1 MKAMKKYL
9 MLLVMM
15 ALCTIAFACSSSN
28 DETEAPQETF
38 SVSAQSLKFPSAGG
52 SESLL
57 VSANKGSVACT
68 SGYSWLKVERVSQGV
83 GKAGFN
89 VVCDANTAYESRTA
103 EIKVSVDGVVK
114 ATVNVEQEAASKPVV
129 TETGLPGVGW
139 NLGNQ
144 MDAHNN
150 GVAGETAWGNPQ
162 ATQATFDAVKKAG
175 FTSVRIPVTWMGH
188 VGKAPEYKIEEAWLN
203 RVAELVGYAEK
214 AGLKAIVN
222 IHHDGGDSKYWL
234 DIVNAA
240 KSESKNTEVKAQLKA
255 MWTQI
260 AEKFKN
266 TGDFLMFESMNEI
279 QDGKWGWGANRT
291 DGGKQYKVLN
301 EWQQTFVD
309 AVRAVGGK
317 NSDRWLGVCGYSA
330 NPDLTMENL
339 KIPDDNTKGRL
350 MVSVHDYGPTEY
362 TLECKYSEW
371 GHTGAADKKAP
382 GNVNE
387 DYFKNLF
394 QKLKTTFVDKG
405 YPVYIGETGNCY
417 RGDARA
423 ELFRKY
429 FLEYVAKAARTY
441 GLSVIL
447 WDNGTKN
454 AGRECHGYFDHATG
468 AYLNNAEEM
477 VKAFVKGYTDNSTG
491 YTLQSVY
498 DNAPK

>member
-1 MKAMKKYL
+1 MKKF
-9 MLLVMM
+9 LLTMGMVT
-15 ALCTIAFACSSSN
+15 LCIISFACSGSSDG
-28 DETEAPQETF
+28 DEPEPPQSVF
-38 SVSAQSLKFPSAGG
+38 SVSANIIKFAATGGRETLLITTNEGNVTCVAGD
-52 SESLL
+52 
-57 VSANKGSVACT
+57 
-68 SGYSWLKVERVSQGV
+68 SWVKLERASQGI
-83 GKAGFN
+83 GRIGFS
-89 VVCDANTAYESRTA
+89 VICDANGSYEPRTT
-103 EIKVSVDGVVK
+103 EIKVSVNGNVR
-114 ATVNVEQEAASKPVV
+114 ATVAVEQEAASKPVV
-129 TETGLPGVGW
+129 TESGVLGVGW

-150 GVAGETAWGNPQ
+150 GVAGETAWGNPK

-188 VGKAPEYKIEEAWLN
+188 VGDAPGYKIEEAWLS
-203 RVAELVGYAEK
+203 RVAELVDYAGK

-222 IHHDGGDSKYWL
+222 IHHDGSDSKYWL

-240 KSESKNTEVKAQLKA
+240 KNDDTNSKIKAQLKA

-260 AEKFKN
+260 AEKFKD

-291 DGGKQYKVLN
+291 DGGKQYRVLN
-301 EWQQTFVD
+301 EWQQLFVD
-309 AVRAVGGK
+309 AVRAVGGE
-317 NSDRWLGVCGYSA
+317 NADRWLGVCGYSA
-330 NPDLTMENL
+330 NPALAMENL
-339 KIPDDNTKGRL
+339 KIPTDPTKGRI

-371 GHTGAADKKAP
+371 GHTGATDKKAP
-382 GNVNE
+382 GDVNE

-394 QKLKTTFVDKG
+394 QKLKTTFIDKG
-405 YPVYIGETGNCY
+405 YPVYLGETGNCY

-423 ELFRKY
+423 EQFRKY

-441 GLSVIL
+441 GLSIIL

-468 AYLNNAEEM
+468 VYLNNAEEM
-477 VKAFVKGYTDNSTG
+477 VGAFVKGYTDNDAG
-491 YTLQSVY
+491 YTLETVY
-498 DNAPK
+498 NKAPK

>member
-1 MKAMKKYL
+1 MKKF
-9 MLLVMM
+9 LLVMGMM
-15 ALCTIAFACSSSN
+15 ALVTISFACSGSN
-28 DETEAPQETF
+28 DNDLMEPSQVIFSLSSEKFKFANTGGRETLIVTTKEKYVTC
-38 SVSAQSLKFPSAGG
+38 VAGD
-52 SESLL
+52 
-57 VSANKGSVACT
+57 
-68 SGYSWLKVERVSQGV
+68 SWLKVEKASQGM
-83 GKAGFN
+83 GKIGFS
-89 VVCDANTAYESRTA
+89 VICDANSSQESRTT
-103 EIKVSVDGVVK
+103 ILKVSINDEVK
-114 ATVNVEQEAASKPVV
+114 ATVTIEQEPAPKPVV
-129 TETGLPGVGW
+129 ADAGWLGVGW

-150 GVAGETAWGNPQ
+150 GVSGETAWGNAK

-188 VGKAPEYKIEEAWLN
+188 VGDAPDYKIDEAWLD

-214 AGLKAIVN
+214 AGLKALVN

-234 DIVNAA
+234 NIIDAA
-240 KSESKNTEVKAQLKA
+240 KSDETNNKVKAQLKA

-279 QDGKWGWGANRT
+279 HDGKWGWGDNRT
-291 DGGKQYKVLN
+291 DGGKQYRVLN
-301 EWQQTFVD
+301 EWQQVFVD

-317 NSDRWLGVCGYSA
+317 NTDRWLGVCGYSA
-330 NPDLTMENL
+330 NPTLTMENL
-339 KIPDDNTKGRL
+339 KIPEDKTKGRI

-371 GHTGAADKKAP
+371 GHTGATDKKAP
-382 GNVNE
+382 GDVNE
-387 DYFKNLF
+387 SYFTNLF
-394 QKLKTTFVDKG
+394 QKLKTTFIDKG
-405 YPVYIGETGNCY
+405 YPVYLGETGNCY

-423 ELFRKY
+423 EQFRKY

-447 WDNGTKN
+447 WDNGTKRS
-454 AGRECHGYFDHATG
+454 GRECHGYFDHATG

-477 VKAFVKGYTDNSTG
+477 VGAFVGGYTNTNSD
-491 YTLQSVY
+491 YTLETVY
-498 DNAPK
+498 NKAPK